1 MRRIL
6 KVNEIMKKIGFV
18 FMLLIIFG
26 GSAWGGWF
34 TFEPNLV
41 LLEGTAV
48 SRDLEAVEKEYTFI
62 EKGDIEQAN
71 QLIKNEEVRIVKNGD
86 DQTHVTYSDYE
97 ENNGSIFIRFKNESG
112 SKLWAN
118 ITGLACEGQD
128 GKLRNV
134 TKQDV
139 IKKDFKILSEINR

>member
-1 MRRIL
+1 MNGIT
-6 KVNEIMKKIGFV
+6 KKMGFV

-48 SRDLEAVEKEYTFI
+48 SRDLEAVEKYSFI

-86 DQTHVTYSDYE
+86 DQTRVTYSDYE

-134 TKQDV
+134 IKQDV
-139 IKKDFKILSEINR
+139 IKKDFKILSKTNR

>member
-6 KVNEIMKKIGFV
+6 KVNEITKKIGFV
-18 FMLLIIFG
+18 FMLFIVFG

-41 LLEGTAV
+41 LLAGTAV
-48 SRDLEAVEKEYTFI
+48 SRNLEAVEKEYSLI
-62 EKGDIEQAN
+62 EKGDMEQAN
-71 QLIKNEEVRIVKNGD
+71 QLIKNEDVLIVKSGD
-86 DQTHVTYSDYE
+86 DQTRVTYSDFE
-97 ENNGSIFIRFKNESG
+97 ENNGSIFIRFKTESG

-118 ITGLACEGQD
+118 IAGLACEGQD
-128 GKLRNV
+128 GKLRSV

-139 IKKDFKILSEINR
+139 IKKDFKILSKMNR